1 MEKHA
6 AKVIMEPIAYIYND
20 FSSKFGIPR
29 QSRLVEKITGRI
41 VFAHNYRN
49 PDALRGLEGYSHI
62 WLLWEFSENIR
73 ENWSATVRPP
83 RLGSNTRM
91 GVFATRSPF
100 RPNPIGLSVV
110 KLDKI
115 QLESPD
121 GPLLFVSGAD
131 LMNGTPIF
139 DIKPYLPHV
148 DSIPEAMGGFAV
160 KVAGKHLDV
169 NCPDELLQYLPEG
182 KRAVLRE
189 ILAQD
194 PRPGYQNDPKRIY
207 GIEFAGFDVK
217 FTVTENKLTVIK
229 ISKLL

>member
-1 MEKHA
+1 MKKRVNEISMEQ
-6 AKVIMEPIAYIYND
+6 IAYIYND
-20 FSSKFGIPR
+20 FPTKFGIPR
-29 QSRLVEKITGRI
+29 QSRLVGKITGKI

-49 PDALRGLEGYSHI
+49 PDALRGLEGYSHL

-131 LMNGTPIF
+131 LMNGTPIL

-148 DSIPEAMGGFAV
+148 DSIPEATGGFAV

-169 NCPDELLQYLPEG
+169 NCPDELLQLLPDA
-182 KRAVLRE
+182 KRAVLLE

-194 PRPGYQNDPKRIY
+194 PRPGYQNDPERIY

-217 FTVTENKLTVIK
+217 FTVADNKLTVIK
-229 ISKLL
+229 ISK